1 MSSETESGNGVCE
14 RWSAK
19 AKADVVL
26 RLLRGE
32 RVDTVSREIQV
43 PAHEIETWRR
53 DFLDGGRWVCGAAGA
68 TPKSA
73 H

>member
-1 MSSETESGNGVCE
+1 MSKETESENGVRE

-32 RVDTVSREIQV
+32 RMDAVSREIQV

-53 DFLDGGRWVCGAAGA
+53 DFLDGGRWVCGVTGA

-73 H
+73 Y